1 MNNKLLRTHK
11 SVISNNDTN
20 IKVYLVTEYYL
31 NEKTGEIYTKQ
42 KVSLDI
48 KENSEFSLYNI
59 DLTPDKLIELAKQL
73 SIEEKEVENITFN

>member
-1 MNNKLLRTHK
+1 MSRLIRTHK

-20 IKVYLVTEYYL
+20 IKVYLITEYYL
-31 NEKTGEIYTKQ
+31 DEKTCRLYTKQ
-42 KVSLDI
+42 RVSLDI

-73 SIEEKEVENITFN
+73 VIEEKEAENITFN